1 MKIFNTNDEGTHHVN
16 ILTYGESDAGKT
28 FMFSTVPDVSSAF
41 LISAES
47 GTLSLKGHNVSGC
60 EVNSMAEVTEA
71 YAWLV
76 GSEEA
81 HGIDFVGLDSI
92 SEVGDLCLAEEQ
104 ENTKDGRQAYG
115 NMQKRMRKL
124 IRCWRDLPGKHVY
137 MSARQAR
144 LQDDAQRMFFG
155 PDMPGS
161 KLGPGMGYW
170 FDFVFCLR
178 RFKVEQD
185 GDVIVKRALQTH
197 NDGQYMAKDRSGTL
211 AEFEAPVLSGIIA
224 KILS

>member
-1 MKIFNTNDEGTHHVN
+1 MKTFNTNDTEAHYAN

-47 GTLSLKGHNVSGC
+47 GTLSLKGHNISGC

-71 YAWLV
+71 YSWLI

-81 HGIDFVGLDSI
+81 RGINFVGLDSI
-92 SEVGDLCLAEEQ
+92 SEIGDLCLAEEQ
-104 ENTKDGRQAYG
+104 ESTKDGRQAYG
-115 NMQKRMRKL
+115 NMQKRMRAT
-124 IRCWRDLPGKHVY
+124 IRHFRDLPGKHIY

-144 LQDDAQRMFFG
+144 LQDDTQRMFFG

-161 KLGPGMGYW
+161 KLGPGMAYW
-170 FDFVFCLR
+170 FDEVFCLR

-197 NDGQYMAKDRSGTL
+197 NDGQYMAKDRSGLL
-211 AEFEAPVLSGIIA
+211 ANFEEPNLNNIIN
-224 KILS
+224 KILE